1 MQKQLPQQYPVFNQK
16 YSIVKSLGEGH
27 TSKVYLGQA
36 VANPNVQVAIKVLKE
51 DFLAK
56 EKDAI

>member
-1 MQKQLPQQYPVFNQK
+1 MQKQLPNQYPVFNQK
-16 YSIVKSLGEGH
+16 FNIVKSLGEGH
-27 TSKVYLGQA
+27 TSKVYLGQSIA
-36 VANPNVQVAIKVLKE
+36 DPNVQVAIKVLKE